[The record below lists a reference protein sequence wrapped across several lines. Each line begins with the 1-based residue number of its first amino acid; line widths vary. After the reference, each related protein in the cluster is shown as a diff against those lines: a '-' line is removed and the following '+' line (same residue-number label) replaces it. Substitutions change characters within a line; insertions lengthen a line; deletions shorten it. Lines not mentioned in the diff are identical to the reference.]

1 MNRSPLFSLGIAL
14 MFAMVISFDHETTA
28 QMPQEHF
35 RRMVVPLLEKK
46 CYSCHSHQSGTMEGG
61 LALDWRSGWERGGSR
76 GRAILAGDAANS
88 LLAKAIRHES
98 NELRMPEEKLTV
110 QEIHVLEEWI
120 RNGAFDDR
128 VVQPSTRDPRDW
140 WSLRPLPEASDI
152 TAQGWSIDHWI
163 EALLEREGLTMSPEA
178 DRRTWLRRV
187 YYDLIGLPPT
197 YEEVVA
203 FEQSSDPQIKELVVD
218 RLLNSPRYGER
229 WARHWL
235 DTIHFADSHGYE
247 HDIGRDHAWPYR
259 DWVIRS
265 LNEDKPW
272 RDWIIE
278 QLATDAVHPDHS
290 ANLPALGFL
299 GAGTFDL
306 STFST
311 APVTFDY
318 LDRDDLVTQTLAA
331 FCSTT
336 ANCARCHAHKFD
348 PISQEDY
355 YAIQAVFSGILKGD
369 IPYDEDLEIAK
380 RRRHWTQLQNDAKS
394 KKSVSLQSPETQN
407 LIAQWVEANDAATP
421 WQTLEPDTFLSTE
434 GATLTRQTNGI
445 LLATGASPEKDTYV
459 LHVSKLSSPITA
471 LRLDVL
477 PDASLPSGGPGRC
490 SNGNLHLSEIEFTVF
505 EPTKSEGRRLS
516 VASAMADFNQT
527 GWGIE
532 RAIDGNLTT
541 AWGIHPEVAKPHHA
555 IFVLREPLMVP
566 VGSQLVITLRQLHGG
581 SHCIGS
587 LRLSSTTEA
596 ANTITAIPDGI
607 GKMLDA
613 YRASKS
619 QSNAIPAIPEELAAF
634 ILDGIASRELAKL
647 PAQKRVYAAASKV
660 EVPSGEGQYQS
671 KSIETPKAVHVL
683 QRGEFDKPQQEVLP
697 GSLSIWPHMDSR
709 FASLQNSPE
718 SSRRLALAEWIAHRD
733 NGLTWRSIV
742 NRVWQYH
749 FGRGLCDTPSDFGRM
764 GGVPSHPE
772 LIDHLAVWFRDDAR
786 GSLKA
791 LHRKIVLSRV
801 YAQSSQSNARAVEKD
816 SENRWLW
823 RQQRARLDADAFRD
837 YVHAVSGNLDWAM
850 GGPAIQH
857 FRLSKGPQSTPALDY
872 PSYDW
877 KRPEAHRRS
886 IYRYVWRGI
895 ADPFMETLDFPDL
908 GLLSPTRS
916 FSASPLQA
924 LSMMHNDFVLYQS
937 TVFAQNAEVKFA
949 NLDSR
954 IQFLVQRCWQ
964 REPTSDEMTKLIE
977 FAEAHGLEALCRILW
992 NTHDFLFID

>member
-1 MNRSPLFSLGIAL
+1 MNRSPVFSLGIAL
-14 MFAMVISFDHETTA
+14 FFAIVVSFEKQTTA

-35 RRMVVPLLEKK
+35 RRLVVPLLEKK

-76 GRAILAGDAANS
+76 GPAILAGDAASS

-98 NELRMPEEKLTV
+98 NELKMPEEKLTS
-110 QEIHVLEEWI
+110 QEIHILEEWI
-120 RNGAFDDR
+120 RNGAYDDR
-128 VVQPSTRDPRDW
+128 VAQPSPRDPYDW
-140 WSLRPLPEASDI
+140 WSLRPLPEASDM
-152 TAQGWSIDHWI
+152 TTKEWSIDHWI
-163 EALLEREGLTMSPEA
+163 EASLDREGLRLSSEA

-203 FEQSSDPQIKELVVD
+203 FEQRSDPQAKEEVVD

-259 DWVIRS
+259 DWVIQA
-265 LNEDKPW
+265 LNGDKPW

-278 QLATDAVHPDHS
+278 QLATDAVHPDQS
-290 ANLPALGFL
+290 SNLPALGFL

-355 YAIQAVFSGILKGD
+355 YALQAVFSGILKGD
-369 IPYDEDLEIAK
+369 IAYDDDLEIAK
-380 RRRHWTQLQNDAKS
+380 RRLQWSRLQNDAKS
-394 KKSVSLQSPETQN
+394 KKKDSLQSPEVLS
-407 LIAQWVEANDAATP
+407 LIAKWLETNDVVTS
-421 WQTLEPDTFLSTE
+421 WQILVPDTFISTE
-434 GATLTRQTNGI
+434 GATLTKLNDGG
-445 LLATGASPEKDTYV
+445 LLASGASPEKDTYV
-459 LHVSKLSSPITA
+459 LHVSKLGSPLTA
-471 LRLDVL
+471 IRLDVL

-490 SNGNLHLSEIEFTVF
+490 SNGNLHLSEIEFTLF
-505 EPTKSEGRRLS
+505 EPTKPEGRRLS
-516 VASAMADFNQT
+516 VARALSDFDQA

-555 IFVLREPLMVP
+555 IFVLRDPLEVP
-566 VGSQLVITLRQLHGG
+566 AGSYLVITLRQLHGG

-587 LRLSSTTEA
+587 MKLSATKESAERIA
-596 ANTITAIPDGI
+596 AIPESI
-607 GKMLDA
+607 AKMLDA
-613 YRASKS
+613 YRVAKTESTVMPS
-619 QSNAIPAIPEELAAF
+619 IPQELAAF

-647 PAQKRVYAAASKV
+647 PSQKRVYAAAAKV
-660 EVPSGEGQYQS
+660 EIPSGEGQYQS

-697 GSLSIWPHMDSR
+697 GSLSIWPQLRPR
-709 FASLQNSPE
+709 FATLKDTPE

-772 LIDHLAVWFRDDAR
+772 LIDHLAVWFRDEAR

-791 LHRKIVLSRV
+791 LHRKIILSRV
-801 YAQSSQSNARAVEKD
+801 YAQSSQSNAMAAAKD

-823 RQQRARLDADAFRD
+823 RQYRPRLDADAFRD
-837 YVHAVSGNLDWAM
+837 YVHAVSGNLDLTM

-872 PSYDW
+872 QSFDW

-895 ADPFMETLDFPDL
+895 ADPFMESLDFPDL

-924 LSMMHNDFVLYQS
+924 LSMMHNDFVMYQS
-937 TVFAQNAEVKFA
+937 TVFAENAEVRFA
-949 NLDSR
+949 NLESR

-964 REPTSDEMTKLIE
+964 RDPTAEEMIK
-977 FAEAHGLEALCRILW
+977 AY
-992 NTHDFLFID
+992 